1 VSSSLYVSLS
11 AQVALERRL
20 NTLANNIA
28 NMNTAGFRAEEVK
41 FETILSRAARQDVA
55 FASTGETF
63 ISRRTGP
70 ISHTGNPLDVAVDG
84 DGWLAIATPSG
95 TAYTRDGRLRI
106 TEAGELQSAAGYPV
120 LDPGGS
126 AILLDPAGG
135 EVRIASDGM
144 ITQGN
149 LQVGALGLFLIPEG
163 VQLERFENSAV
174 IPSEPAVPVED
185 LTTSGVRQ
193 GYVEGA
199 NVNPVMEMTKLI
211 MLQRTFESAASAIQQ
226 SEAAEQEAIR
236 TLGPS

>member
-1 VSSSLYVSLS
+1 MSSSLYVSLS

-20 NTLANNIA
+20 NTVAHNIA
-28 NMNTAGFRAEEVK
+28 NMNTAGFRTEEVK
-41 FETILSRAARQDVA
+41 FETLLSRAAKEDVA
-55 FASTGETF
+55 FSSAGETF

-70 ISHTGNPLDVAVDG
+70 VTHTGNPLDVAVDG

-95 TAYTRDGRLRI
+95 TAYTRDGRLRL

-135 EVRIASDGM
+135 EVRISSDGM
-144 ITQGN
+144 ITQGT
-149 LQVGALGLFLIPEG
+149 LQVAAIGLFLLPEDAD
-163 VQLERFENSAV
+163 LTRFENSAV

-185 LTTSGVRQ
+185 LTASGVRQ

-211 MLQRTFESAASAIQQ
+211 ILQRTFESAAAAIQET
-226 SEAAEQEAIR
+226 EAAEQEAIR
-236 TLGPS
+236 TLGPA